1 VGKIWLKE
9 KMCPQGKDRAR
20 EKMWAGAECG
30 FRDNSLGGDGTKEKD
45 LEGWAIKN
53 CLWGN

>member
-1 VGKIWLKE
+1 MGKIWLKE